1 LSDLPVT
8 EEDIQRVWKEY
19 ADKIQNENPHFYSI
33 IGNRTPTLTN
43 EIEVNLELLGQSQ
56 EIELM
61 KEKDKLFD
69 YLKNRLQNNRLRL
82 KTFINKDK
90 QPEITEAITASDILK
105 VMMDKNQAFTK
116 LCTELNLE
124 IE

>member
-1 LSDLPVT
+1 M
-8 EEDIQRVWKEY
+8 WKEY

-69 YLKNRLQNNRLRL
+69 YLKNKLQNSRLRL